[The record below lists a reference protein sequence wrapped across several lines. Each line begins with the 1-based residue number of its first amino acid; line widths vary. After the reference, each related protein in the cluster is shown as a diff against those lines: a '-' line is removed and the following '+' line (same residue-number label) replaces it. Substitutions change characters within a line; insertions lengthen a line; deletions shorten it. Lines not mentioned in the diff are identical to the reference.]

1 MKGKQCDLC
10 GVLVN
15 FSNTLNEHK
24 EELSNGSKRTEV
36 EGSDNAE
43 NT

>member
-10 GVLVN
+10 GALVN

-24 EELSNGSKRTEV
+24 EELLDGSKRTEDK
-36 EGSDNAE
+36 GSDNAE
-43 NT
+43 DT